1 MDSLNND
8 AAILKHCMLNSEQ
21 QVLSWLRDNDVLVLD
36 RGVRVE
42 LIVLLINVS
51 YTTVS

>member
-1 MDSLNND
+1 MLNN
-8 AAILKHCMLNSEQ
+8 EQ

-51 YTTVS
+51 YITVS